1 MSNSQRF
8 KSLTQRY
15 QCKTEVKDGT
25 EKKLPAKDVKKS
37 STDGF
42 MIERGR
48 IIKISGYEGRYFVV
62 TDVGNKFYN
71 KWFCVNKETGRPNWP
86 PASTK
91 GKIKDN
97 HIHVRE
103 IVQDKKLG
111 FFVFKPYAEVV
122 ESRVV
127 KDKAKSYIEIQDLR
141 SIVEVGEMMQAY

>member
-1 MSNSQRF
+1 
-8 KSLTQRY
+8 
-15 QCKTEVKDGT
+15 
-25 EKKLPAKDVKKS
+25 
-37 STDGF
+37 
-42 MIERGR
+42 MIYIYIYIYKYATIRVR
-48 IIKISGYEGRYFVV
+48 VPCQ
-62 TDVGNKFYN
+62 
-71 KWFCVNKETGRPNWP
+71 WFCVNKETDRPNWP

-141 SIVEVGEMMQAY
+141 SIVKVGEMMQAY